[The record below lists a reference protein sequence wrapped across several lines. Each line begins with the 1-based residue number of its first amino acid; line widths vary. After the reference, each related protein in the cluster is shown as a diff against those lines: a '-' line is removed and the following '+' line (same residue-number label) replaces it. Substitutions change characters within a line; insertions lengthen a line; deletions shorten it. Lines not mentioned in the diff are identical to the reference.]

1 MNTVAV
7 EPLKHSGL
15 GIAATIIAVVAGL
28 GLLGAFGYA
37 GYLGMDAPGGVPSE
51 TDPRMMMVGFG
62 MIAAMA
68 LLVLGA
74 ILGGVG
80 LFAGTRKRLF
90 AWLGLILNLLPLLLG
105 IVIVIVGL
113 AMAP

>member
-1 MNTVAV
+1 MNTVVV

-28 GLLGAFGYA
+28 ALLGVFGYA
-37 GYLGMDAPGGVPSE
+37 GYLGMNAPGGELSE
-51 TDPRMMMVGFG
+51 TDPRAMMIGVG
-62 MIAAMA
+62 MLAAMA

-74 ILGGVG
+74 ILGVLG

-90 AWLGLILNLLPLLLG
+90 AWLGLVLNLLPLLGG
-105 IVIVIVGL
+105 IALVILGL
-113 AMAP
+113 AMAA

>member
-1 MNTVAV
+1 MNTPVV

-28 GLLGAFGYA
+28 GLLGVFVYA
-37 GYLGMDAPGGVPSE
+37 GYIGINEPGGQPSQD
-51 TDPRMMMVGFG
+51 DPRMIGIGFG
-62 MIAAMA
+62 AMAATA

-74 ILGGVG
+74 ILGVAG

-90 AWLGLILNLLPLLLG
+90 AWLGLVLNLLPLLAG
-105 IVIVIVGL
+105 IALIILGL
-113 AMAP
+113 AMTA

>member
-1 MNTVAV
+1 MNTTVVA
-7 EPLKHSGL
+7 PLKHSGL
-15 GIAATIIAVVAGL
+15 GIAATIIAIIAGL
-28 GLLGAFGYA
+28 GLLGVFGYA
-37 GYLGMDAPGGVPSE
+37 GYLGMNAPGGELSE

-74 ILGGVG
+74 ILGAVG
-80 LFAGTRKRLF
+80 LFAGVRKRLF
-90 AWLGLILNLLPLLLG
+90 AWLGLVLNLLPLLLG
-105 IVIVIVGL
+105 IALVIVGL